1 MHLLKVQK
9 IYALFHL
16 NALLFSLLYNDGLNA
31 FSTCVWYVYSLYE
44 HRNVWISVFF
54 LHSMNHLLL
63 QCSQWQCKRIDE
75 LHIDRESKSY
85 MSKQKTFQWINIV
98 LF

>member
-75 LHIDRESKSY
+75 LHIDRESKILHV
-85 MSKQKTFQWINIV
+85 QAENISV
-98 LF
+98 N